1 MNATVSTLP
10 FGASALIHDASQ
22 EAWVKA
28 YEIATQLAREGFR
41 PEVCSIADP
50 IKGEE
55 TAVRVLLCRK
65 SNNTH
70 NELCAALRAAVARA
84 DVALTQA
91 KDHKL

>member
-10 FGASALIHDASQ
+10 FGASALIHNASQ

-28 YEIATQLAREGFR
+28 YEIATHLAREGFR

-50 IKGEE
+50 KGEE

-65 SNNTH
+65 SNSTH

-84 DVALTQA
+84 DVSLTQA
-91 KDHKL
+91 KEHKL